1 VCGSGGVVCSLSLL
15 IRWAQRARCQ
25 AETPLIVLF
34 RFLTSRARAS
44 SAMAPHLPD
53 ADQPDYPAGQT
64 RELPVPAKEAYH
76 AGLPRALALAC
87 SIILPSVISTASAP
101 RIFLSRLN
109 GWPVPSPTD
118 ASALAS
124 RPPMHGSG
132 TMRFATPSSCRT
144 FTDYFSPVSRRTEI
158 RTPDPQMRSAS
169 GVE

>member
-1 VCGSGGVVCSLSLL
+1 VWFRRGRLL
-15 IRWAQRARCQ
+15 IVSPDSLGTACPLSGRNSTYRPVQISDFTRPCVIGYGASPSRCGPAR
-25 AETPLIVLF
+25 L
-34 RFLTSRARAS
+34 S
-44 SAMAPHLPD
+44 
-53 ADQPDYPAGQT
+53 AGQT

-158 RTPDPQMRSAS
+158 RTPAPQMRSAS